1 MPDWKLLTE
10 CRTPFAPL
18 ERLPDETSN
27 YGEGVTGGSPD
38 LGLGLMESLVRER
51 FGVSVLKADVTD
63 ESRRVT
69 YGCTPSVIKPTADSG
84 D

>member
-1 MPDWKLLTE
+1 
-10 CRTPFAPL
+10 
-18 ERLPDETSN
+18 
-27 YGEGVTGGSPD
+27 
-38 LGLGLMESLVRER
+38 MESLVRER